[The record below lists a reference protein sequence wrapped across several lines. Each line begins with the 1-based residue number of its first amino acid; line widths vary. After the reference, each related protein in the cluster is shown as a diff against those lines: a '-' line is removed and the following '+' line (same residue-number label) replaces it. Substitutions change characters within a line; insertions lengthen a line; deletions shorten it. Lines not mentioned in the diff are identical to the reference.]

1 MITRFQCVIVE
12 NKDTTF
18 KIALPGEIRVK
29 WTKYGPRPLPK
40 SIRDQS
46 YFSIQTPMK
55 GFETL
60 EEFLNAVS
68 KILDRLLQD
77 GEKMSLDRVR
87 AQIEKDSGFRVG
99 AVEKTTKYHE
109 KSDDIFKDLDDIL
122 ERTKI

>member
-18 KIALPGEIRVK
+18 KIVLPGEIRVK
-29 WTKYGPRPLPK
+29 YTKYGPRPLPK

-77 GEKMSLDRVR
+77 GKKMSLDQVR
-87 AQIEKDSGFRVG
+87 AGIEKDSGFRVG
-99 AVEKTTKYHE
+99 AIEKTVKYPE
-109 KSDDIFKDLDDIL
+109 KSDDIFKDLDDIF
-122 ERTKI
+122 ERSKI

>member
-18 KIALPGEIRVK
+18 KIVLPGEIRVK
-29 WTKYGPRPLPK
+29 YTKYGPRPLPK

-77 GEKMSLDRVR
+77 GKKMSLDQVR
-87 AQIEKDSGFRVG
+87 AGIEKDSGFRVG
-99 AVEKTTKYHE
+99 AVEKTMKYPE
-109 KSDDIFKDLDDIL
+109 KSDDIFKDLDDIF
-122 ERTKI
+122 ERSKI